1 MKKIYFAK
9 MSGAGNDFIV
19 IDRNHNIEFELDP
32 AEIKNLC
39 HRRNGIGADGVI
51 TIYDS
56 DKYDFVMEYYNADGS
71 TGSLCGNGARCAI
84 KFANDTNRLNTGK
97 AKFISNGEYY
107 LGDVISEELV
117 RFCLNPPKQI
127 KTNFKIK
134 ADNQLINSSF
144 IDTGSPHVVIKI
156 DDVLNDIKNI
166 SSGYNDLNE
175 FPVFNLGREIRYNK
189 DFSPSGTNVNFI
201 KIEDDKIYIRT
212 YERGVEDETLACGT
226 GSVAAAYL
234 SYLNYNLKPPIQLI
248 TRGGDE
254 LIVNF
259 KFVENEVAGMSLTGP
274 AKTIYKGEFL
284 LNKFL

>member
-1 MKKIYFAK
+1 MKKIYFTK

-19 IDRNHNIEFELDP
+19 IDRNQNVEFKLNP
-32 AEIKNLC
+32 AEIESLC

-84 KFANDTNRLNTGK
+84 KFANDSNRLNTGK
-97 AKFISNGEYY
+97 AKFISNGECY
-107 LGDVISEELV
+107 LGDVISEEQI
-117 RFCLNPPKQI
+117 RFCLNPPKQL

-134 ADNQLINSSF
+134 AGGQLINSSF
-144 IDTGSPHVVIKI
+144 VDTGSPHVVIKI
-156 DDVLNDIKNI
+156 DEVLRDVKNL
-166 SSGYNDLNE
+166 SSIYNNINE
-175 FPVFNLGREIRYNK
+175 FPVFNLGNEIRYHK

-201 KIEDDKIYIRT
+201 LIKDDKISIRT

-226 GSVAAAYL
+226 GSVAAAYI
-234 SYLNYNLKPPIQLI
+234 SYLNYNLKPPITLL

-259 KFVENEVAGMSLTGP
+259 KIIDNEVAGMSLIGP
-274 AKTIYKGEFL
+274 AKSIYNGEFF